1 MTKVLIMSD
10 SHGLRDELT
19 IIRQRHEHEVDAII
33 HCGDSELQSDAAEL
47 SSFIKVTGNC
57 DMDPRYSNEEVVDIG
72 GFTFLVVHGHLH
84 QVKASLMPLSYR
96 AQEYHAH
103 IACFGHTHIAG
114 AEKVDDILFINPGS
128 ILMPRGRMEKTY
140 ALLSWENPDSLLV
153 DFYTVDGE
161 VLEDM
166 HYETKLHIKKEN

>member
-19 IIRQRHEHEVDAII
+19 ILKQRHEQDVDVFI
-33 HCGDSELQSDAAEL
+33 HCGDSELQSDASEL
-47 SSFIKVTGNC
+47 STFIKVAGNC
-57 DMDPRYSNEEVVDIG
+57 DMDPRYPKEEVVDIDD
-72 GFTFLVVHGHLH
+72 FTFLVVHGHLH

-96 AQEYHAH
+96 AQEHHAQ

-114 AEKVDDILFINPGS
+114 AEKVGDILFINPGS
-128 ILMPRGRMEKTY
+128 ILLPRGRMEKTY
-140 ALLSWENPDSLLV
+140 AIASWEHSKSV
-153 DFYTVDGE
+153 RVAFYTLDGE

-166 HYETKLHIKKEN
+166 EYEVSMNG